1 LLLIEKS
8 EGFLRNGHSALG
20 FALKFLFLDFGF
32 KLSDGCCF
40 LLIFG
45 VRVGTSMF
53 FCISFKPIDGKIDRI
68 GRPFLDN
75 IIDQRFDEDVHFR
88 SDVVLD
94 F

>member
-1 LLLIEKS
+1 
-8 EGFLRNGHSALG
+8 
-20 FALKFLFLDFGF
+20 
-32 KLSDGCCF
+32 
-40 LLIFG
+40 
-45 VRVGTSMF
+45 MF
-53 FCISFKPIDGKIDRI
+53 FCISFKPIDGKIDRV